1 MDLTIVHGF
10 HYYLS
15 LWDSICILE
24 HPPGITSLFSL
35 LSKTSRARHEQ
46 DMFWAVAAVILA
58 LCALRCWLGLLR
70 HRRLS
75 RKIGLNSI
83 EFPIP
88 EFNPLYMA
96 TYQTPLIPYIANK
109 WLPRGIAEYIYNST
123 LRYRWRVKDRVC
135 RKYGRV
141 YLFTTPGSV
150 SCHVSDAS
158 VAWQIFKTRQSFPK
172 LVKQY
177 GM

>member
-1 MDLTIVHGF
+1 MFWVTALVVLT
-10 HYYLS
+10 L
-15 LWDSICILE
+15 CILR
-24 HPPGITSLFSL
+24 L
-35 LSKTSRARHEQ
+35 
-46 DMFWAVAAVILA
+46 
-58 LCALRCWLGLLR
+58 WLGFLR

-96 TYQTPLIPYIANK
+96 IYQTRLIPYIANN
-109 WLPRGIAEYIYNST
+109 WLPDDIADYIYNST

-135 RKYGRV
+135 RKYGAV
-141 YLFTTPGSV
+141 YLLTTPGSV

-158 VAWQIFKTRQSFPK
+158 VAWRIFKARQGFPK